1 MSPCA
6 CPDMCTAVCVRDVD
20 RLDECECRFGCR
32 CVISFRV
39 FCVLCSH
46 SGVGW
51 GVEWSSV
58 ASRVRVLR
66 AAVRLGLCRVL
77 FAAVWS
83 LRSDGGRRASG
94 EVSGLRFHIGGV
106 GTEVQWGA
114 ACGAALWAG

>member
-1 MSPCA
+1 MSFGLSMCDTIRCLLCA
-6 CPDMCTAVCVRDVD
+6 
-20 RLDECECRFGCR
+20 
-32 CVISFRV
+32 
-39 FCVLCSH
+39 VLAIRA
-46 SGVGW
+46 W
-51 GVEWSSV
+51 GGGAWSPV